1 MKNIMIV
8 CTGNICRSA
17 MAEKY
22 FNHKIRKENLDNMYK
37 AVSSGTSAI
46 NGQSSTD
53 SAIDVMKNYGVDLS
67 NHTAIH
73 IKDSDTK
80 GADYIFTMTRA
91 HKDIIISVYPE
102 LNNKMHILKEYLGI
116 SEYVDVD
123 DPWGWDYS
131 VYENCAKEIV
141 DCVDKLIAKLASSR

>member
-1 MKNIMIV
+1 MKNIMFV

-22 FNHKIRKENLDNMYK
+22 FNYKVKKEKLETEYK

-46 NGQSSTD
+46 NGQSSTEN
-53 SAIDVMKNYGVDLS
+53 AIDVMKKYDVDLS
-67 NHTAIH
+67 KHEAIH
-73 IKDSDTK
+73 IKNINLNES
-80 GADYIFTMTRA
+80 DYIFTMTKA
-91 HKDIIISVYPE
+91 HKDIIISIYPE
-102 LNNKMHILKEYLGI
+102 LKDKTYILKEYLGML
-116 SEYVDVD
+116 EYVDVD

-141 DCVDKLIAKLASSR
+141 NCVDRLIAKLQLN